1 MLLCTLKCVG
11 DRSQLGVL
19 IMLKTKTKPTKEYKE
34 ILEGGGYV

>member
-19 IMLKTKTKPTKEYKE
+19 MLKTKTKPTKEYKE